1 MKPHNISNVD
11 DMTEDEFLESLDAD
25 DYLFV
30 LDKNGV
36 LKNVILPENYEE
48 TELPREVQSILEMYG
63 LSVGNLN
70 QLH

>member
-1 MKPHNISNVD
+1 MKPHNIPDVD
-11 DMTEDEFLESLDAD
+11 DMTEDEFLDSLDAD

-30 LDKNGV
+30 LDRDGV

-48 TELPREVQSILEMYG
+48 AELPQEVKAILEMYG
-63 LSVGNLN
+63 LGVGNLN